1 MSSQVDSLGIQRV
14 ASVHLH
20 VRTLERSRDH
30 YIRQLDFAET
40 AVSTPDFERQHHARA
55 SVVEAG
61 GARLVFLEPIGTAG
75 ESSEW
80 LQKHPEGVGRVVFEV
95 ADVEHAFKVLTQ
107 RGATHVT
114 GMEREEVEG
123 GQVAWF
129 DIATALG
136 DTLFRFVQYS
146 GDTPMMPKLRRLET
160 PRGGTNQ
167 FKVTGI
173 DHITANYLTLK
184 PVVMWL
190 EQVMGFESYWDV
202 AFHTQDVKPSE
213 TGGGSGLRSVVMWDP
228 SSGIKL
234 ANNEPAAPA
243 FKASQIYVFCEDHK
257 GPGIQHIAL
266 AVEDIVNT
274 VDALRKQGVPFQ
286 STPGTYYDVLPDRL
300 HELGIQKIDEDV
312 DLLRRLEILVDGHSP
327 GEYLLQIFMREASH
341 LFSDPNAGPL
351 FIELVQRK
359 GDKGFGAGNFR
370 ALFESIERQHELEGR
385 AGG

>member
-1 MSSQVDSLGIQRV
+1 MSSQNASLGIQRV
-14 ASVHLH
+14 ASVHLF
-20 VRTLERSRDH
+20 VRDLERSRDH

-40 AVSTPDFERQHHARA
+40 AVSTLDFEQQHHARA
-55 SVVEAG
+55 SVLEAG
-61 GARLVFLEPIGTAG
+61 GARLVFMEPIGSAG
-75 ESSEW
+75 ESFEW

-95 ADVEHAFKVLTQ
+95 ADVARAFALLTE

-136 DTLFRFVQYS
+136 DTLFRFVQYH
-146 GDTPMMPKLRRLET
+146 GDTPMMPKLQRHAT
-160 PRGGTNQ
+160 PRGGENRLQ
-167 FKVTGI
+167 VTGI

-190 EQVMGFESYWDV
+190 EQVMGFASYWDV
-202 AFHTQDVKPSE
+202 AFHTQDVKPDE
-213 TGGGSGLRSVVMWDP
+213 AKGGSGLRSIVMWDP
-228 SSGIKL
+228 DSGFKL

-243 FKASQIYVFCEDHK
+243 YKASQIYVFCEDHR

-266 AVEDIVNT
+266 AVNDIVST
-274 VDALRKQGVPFQ
+274 VGVLRKQGVPFQ
-286 STPGTYYDVLPDRL
+286 ATPSTYYDLLPDRL
-300 HELGIQKIDEDV
+300 QELGIKQIDEDV
-312 DLLRRLEILVDGHSP
+312 DLLRELQILVDGHSP
-327 GEYLLQIFMREASH
+327 GRYLLQIFMREASH
-341 LFSDPNAGPL
+341 LFHDPNAGPL

-385 AGG
+385 AGS